1 VSAPGDSHTNTATA
15 AGVDDDGAAVMD
27 DDSAI
32 VAVKDVPSSIR
43 ANKEAVPDQL
53 DEPGSPPDFTF
64 TFTVTNHSAVDTVTI
79 DTLSDTVYLNL
90 NGQGTCSVPQELSPG
105 ESYTCAI
112 TVPVNGN
119 AGFSETNT
127 FTASGLDDD
136 GNPVSATASDTVS
149 IVDVL
154 PGDHCDQGGEPPSV
168 LGNRR
173 QRHVYCDHPERKHRR
188 IVHDHLP

>member
-1 VSAPGDSHTNTATA
+1 
-15 AGVDDDGAAVMD
+15 
-27 DDSAI
+27 
-32 VAVKDVPSSIR
+32 VKDVPSSIR

-154 PGDHCDQGGEPPSV
+154 PEITVTKVASPPSV
-168 LGNRR
+168 
-173 QRHVYCDHPERKHRR
+173 PETGGSVTFTVTIQNESTAESCTITSLTDDMFGDLSGEEGGDCRS
-188 IVHDHLP
+188 